1 MLIRFALLFAIM
13 LLIGM
18 QGGKAQ
24 GPIHLGV
31 NVDEMGAFTNMVDH
45 TNRYS
50 KATGYDTNGWPTSDF
65 DLVLFD
71 GRPATEW
78 NGTIDDP
85 DGYRMD
91 YSGAYQSSFR
101 GQGTVRASGTAVSIS
116 DVRYDAASNTTFF
129 TLNVG
134 GYPNANHGLVFL
146 SFTNTQRLPSSPP
159 STGVTELRV
168 MRPGY
173 DLATTQIFTDAF
185 LRLCTTANF
194 ECYRFYNVQN
204 SWDGEPTHPT
214 RTTWTQRKRPTS
226 ASQRSMAAMTGQR
239 DGWCWEYIIALANT
253 LKKDIWI
260 NVHMSCDSQYV
271 TSLASLLK
279 TQLDPAINIYVEN
292 SNEVWS
298 PTQATHG
305 PYNQAEA
312 TARGITFDQNY
323 ARRCVELSQWF
334 STVFGASAINER
346 VRVILAGQQA
356 YPGRS
361 DNHLNYIKNTFG
373 DPKNSIYATSTALY
387 FGSTKASSTDPTT
400 INDGMIEAIDAQIN
414 APTSALYRKTHI
426 TKAATWGLVGG
437 CTSYEGGVSLPEG
450 GNTANL
456 AAQIRAN
463 RTSAMADVI
472 THSYRPGWSELGGG
486 LALYFTLASSYNR
499 YGCWGLTDDPANP
512 DRNAKMSAIRAL
524 LAPTTDIGDNNVS
537 LERDVVS
544 CTAYTI
550 LGEEIASATTV
561 DSLLQGIRAGMYVVV
576 ERERHGRTTVTM
588 RVVST
593 P

>member
-1 MLIRFALLFAIM
+1 M

-50 KATGYDTNGWPTSDF
+50 KATGYDANGWPMSDF

-85 DGYRMD
+85 DGYRID

-159 STGVTELRV
+159 SSGITELRV

-204 SWDGEPTHPT
+204 IWDGEPTYPT
-214 RTTWTQRKRPTS
+214 RTTWTQRKLPSS
-226 ASQRSMAAMTGQR
+226 ASQRSMASMTGQR

-334 STVFGASAINER
+334 STVLGASAINER

-361 DNHLNYIKNTFG
+361 DNHLNFIKNTFG
-373 DPKNSIYATSTALY
+373 DPKNFVYATSTALY
-387 FGSTKASSTDPTT
+387 FGSTKASNTDPTV
-400 INDGMIEAIDAQIN
+400 INDGMIEAIDAQIT

-426 TKAATWGLVGG
+426 TKAAAWGLVGG

-450 GNTANL
+450 GNTNNL

-463 RTSAMADVI
+463 RTPAMANVI

-486 LALYFTLASSYNR
+486 LALYFTLASAYNR

-512 DRNAKMSAIRAL
+512 DRNAKMSAVRAL
-524 LAPTTDIGDNNVS
+524 LAPTTDVGDNSVS

-550 LGEEIASATTV
+550 LGELVASSTSMR
-561 DSLLQGIRAGMYVVV
+561 DVVQQIQPGLYMIVVRSSNGHITALMRSV
-576 ERERHGRTTVTM
+576 EH
-588 RVVST
+588 
-593 P
+593 